1 VGVRETDKEQRLVTT
16 LDPGEL
22 DRIEG
27 EVTAIRN
34 AIPDWV
40 WDGHSLPVPVGLIA
54 RELYNLRVR
63 VVSVEAMR
71 EVIGEDPEGHIGLS
85 GLLLSGEG
93 EIWVS
98 EPELEYDWGARRHR
112 FTVGH
117 ELGHFVMHR
126 NGSPRIFCRGAEDDE
141 AGGQAGPDQNDPV
154 PRPVPEAEAN
164 TFSAAML
171 MPFDEVRK
179 RLAADPADPVEDL
192 VQFFGVNQK
201 PASRRV
207 ATVRLL
213 SGGL

>member
-1 VGVRETDKEQRLVTT
+1 VPEAENNRRLVTT
-16 LDPGEL
+16 LEAEEL
-22 DRIEG
+22 ERIES
-27 EVTAIRN
+27 EVSAIRK
-34 AIPDWV
+34 AIPSWV
-40 WDGHSLPVPVGLIA
+40 WDGRSLPVPVDLIA

-117 ELGHFVMHR
+117 ELGHFVMHQ
-126 NGSPRIFCRGAEDDE
+126 NGSPRIFCRGAEDE
-141 AGGQAGPDQNDPV
+141 ANDTRPEPDQNEPV

-171 MPFDEVRK
+171 MPFDEVRE
-179 RLAADPADPVEDL
+179 RLAANPSDPLEDL
-192 VQFFGVNQK
+192 IRFFGVNQK
-201 PASRRV
+201 PAIRRV
-207 ATVRLL
+207 ETVRLL
-213 SGGL
+213 SDGL